1 MIEKEDFEI
10 QGLDFM
16 VCYIWTYI
24 YILSACWH
32 AVILGFGLCHPGQ
45 FLSEDRLH
53 YRSHRT
59 KELDSLLGDLHCD
72 IRGVIHVLSP
82 RNNVTDKLCVSTTIK
97 VSFTDMETAVMTQ
110 LQNTILE
117 RSSSLYK
124 VGLILCYGAHLD
136 ATITIVPKGFY
147 SI

>member
-1 MIEKEDFEI
+1 M
-10 QGLDFM
+10 
-16 VCYIWTYI
+16 
-24 YILSACWH
+24 LSYSA
-32 AVILGFGLCHPGQ
+32 FLCHPGQ

-53 YRSHRT
+53 YRSQRT

-72 IRGVIHVLSP
+72 IRGVIHVLF
-82 RNNVTDKLCVSTTIK
+82 NNVTNKPSISTTIK

-124 VGLILCYGAHLD
+124 VGLILC
-136 ATITIVPKGFY
+136 
-147 SI
+147 